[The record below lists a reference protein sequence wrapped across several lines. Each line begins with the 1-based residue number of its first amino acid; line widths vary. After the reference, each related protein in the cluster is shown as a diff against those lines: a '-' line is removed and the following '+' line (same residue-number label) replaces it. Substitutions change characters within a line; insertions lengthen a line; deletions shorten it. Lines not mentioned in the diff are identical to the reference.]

1 MQFWS
6 LQIRNIVIFF
16 LQFSYQVKLI
26 FYSLSLQ
33 YFEASFKVRDIGT
46 CDRALFNSWHRG
58 LYVLKEL

>member
-16 LQFSYQVKLI
+16 LRFSYQVKLI

-46 CDRALFNSWHRG
+46 CDRALFNS
-58 LYVLKEL
+58 